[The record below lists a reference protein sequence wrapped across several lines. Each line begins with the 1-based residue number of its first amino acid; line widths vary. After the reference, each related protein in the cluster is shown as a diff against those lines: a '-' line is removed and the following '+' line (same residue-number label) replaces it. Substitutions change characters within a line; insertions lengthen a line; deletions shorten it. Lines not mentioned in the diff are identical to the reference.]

1 MNLPEPEWVG
11 GGERTEFVL
20 RQVVELFCLGFY
32 SNGPLFTP
40 KKNDDVMHIHFHKY
54 VNLKKCSTVKSL

>member
-1 MNLPEPEWVG
+1 MG

-20 RQVVELFCLGFY
+20 RQVVELFCHGFY

-40 KKNDDVMHIHFHKY
+40 KKNDDVHIHFHKY
-54 VNLKKCSTVKSL
+54 VNLKKCTTSVKSL